1 MNDIKKNR
9 QILERALAEWRKVQT
24 LKREKTSISKFADYL
39 GYSQQAVSFWLNG
52 DNEISEQAILKILPK
67 LSELLG
73 LEIYDELNLDRPD
86 VIKNYVNENW
96 NDAPLEERKRI
107 AKIIEKYS
115 SKPIP
120 NGTESKSTPKP

>member
-1 MNDIKKNR
+1 MNDTKKNR

>member
-1 MNDIKKNR
+1 MNNAKKNQ
-9 QILERALAEWRKVQT
+9 QILERALAEWRKIQT

-52 DNEISEQAILKILPK
+52 DNEISEQAILKMLPK

-73 LEIYDELNLDRPD
+73 LEIYDELNLERPD
-86 VIKNYVNENW
+86 IIQNYVNENW
-96 NDAPLEERKRI
+96 NDAPVEEKKRI

-115 SKPIP
+115 KKPIP
-120 NGTESKSTPKP
+120 NGTEAKHTPKP